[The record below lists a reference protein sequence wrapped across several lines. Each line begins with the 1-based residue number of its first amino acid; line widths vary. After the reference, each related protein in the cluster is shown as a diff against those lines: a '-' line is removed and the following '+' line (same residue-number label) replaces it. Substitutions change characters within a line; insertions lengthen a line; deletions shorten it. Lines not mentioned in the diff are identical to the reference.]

1 MYYLRRNNL
10 SSDELQLRLKF
21 SITVDSAAVCTI
33 SIISVSFYLKKGMIF
48 KRYKHRVKIFIIF
61 NLIVS
66 CPTAKVVILIP
77 KLKT

>member
-33 SIISVSFYLKKGMIF
+33 SIISVSFYLQKGMIF